1 MFWKGLKSWS
11 CSPPGRAVQ
20 GFCEV
25 YGLRVLVRE
34 AVDAVVTPRWV
45 LGSGCVGMVF
55 AFLLLP

>member
-1 MFWKGLKSWS
+1 MVLLPSGKG
-11 CSPPGRAVQ
+11 CT

-45 LGSGCVGMVF
+45 LGSGCVGMAF